1 MAVKNLPYKAPTDY
15 LFLDEKRK
23 LGLVKR
29 IQKQIYKFALTKMV
43 IGLVTTWFWT
53 MMKNVSQNCKTQ
65 PHKQARPAFP
75 KAPANV
81 EKRQEPVF
89 ANSRTN
95 KLNYQWILTN

>member
-43 IGLVTTWFWT
+43 IGLVTT
-53 MMKNVSQNCKTQ
+53 
-65 PHKQARPAFP
+65 
-75 KAPANV
+75 
-81 EKRQEPVF
+81 
-89 ANSRTN
+89 
-95 KLNYQWILTN
+95 